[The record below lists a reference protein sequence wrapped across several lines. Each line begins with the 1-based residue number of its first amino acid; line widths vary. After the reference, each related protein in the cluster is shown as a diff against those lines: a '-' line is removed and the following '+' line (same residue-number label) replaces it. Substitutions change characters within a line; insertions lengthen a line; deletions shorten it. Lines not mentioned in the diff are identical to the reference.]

1 MDEKLTHIE
10 LDTLERERDYLSIFG
25 RNGIA
30 VTSETNALTPDGSM
44 LLMSDTSCTG
54 TMDTSEIGSEYEDH
68 AVALIMT
75 M

>member
-10 LDTLERERDYLSIFG
+10 LDTLERERDYLSIFS

-30 VTSETNALTPDGSM
+30 VTSHTLALTPDGSM
-44 LLMSDTSCTG
+44 LLMSDTSCTSS
-54 TMDTSEIGSEYEDH
+54 MHASEIGSEYEDH